1 MKKRKFALM
10 ILALVMNSA
19 VSGAVAEAGADL
31 NLLSA
36 QLTSGQLRVTSA
48 IAWQD
53 GLLIKADRGLY
64 FWEEGQ
70 TEAALVL
77 KLDHGWLGQKE
88 DPDFFDILLRDGEV
102 IYALHS
108 GTGTLRSVSVEG
120 ETVTFGEKTQLDW
133 QHFIQEGGTET
144 YVFPPQDLIL
154 SEGRLYMLAPNEFD
168 AFFHLVSLDINGGP
182 LVRHDDQAGE
192 NLRSFASYRGNELLL
207 VSGEEIK
214 DQQGQSQSLSI
225 LSAFNTGTNK
235 LHQIGILDFAPPFGA
250 VPLAFNAGD
259 DAIYYA
265 GSDTLYRVTNEGE
278 AVPCA
283 KLTGSGISKL
293 ILLADGRLA
302 AISPS
307 GILIRSDHP
316 DELNN
321 RIVLRVAGHL
331 DSQVLQ
337 LVQAQLPDLDIQ
349 QAEGLNTNEQL
360 VESMLT
366 GTPAVDIYMLDS
378 DQHAIESMIAK
389 GYLLSLPKGSPADEA
404 ERASRDMMRRVL
416 EYDDTAYALPIG
428 FDFPVAQHH
437 ILLLDETELTSPSNF
452 TSYCKTLDD
461 WSKGLFDHFPEY
473 RLSGNPKEKAEAYRL
488 AFRLYRDHMR
498 QSGEEWSFDTALFR
512 SIIDMA
518 GQLDTSEL
526 DDLPNPEDMFD
537 DILNIREMITN
548 SADYQPSMEHERLS
562 LASPFD
568 LILYAL
574 EPGGAPLGRGRLTA
588 LAVSSRSAS
597 PQAALLFINAY
608 AQMLPAQTKALLSAQ
623 WEGAVENPS
632 YESEVDRYR
641 YLIADVQGMID
652 SALARGAKAV
662 PEYEADLA
670 YFQTVLAEAETTLR
684 YLLTEEEVN
693 IMRDR
698 LAHVYIP
705 TELQRLEDRG
715 GIDELFG
722 QYIQGA
728 LPLEQ
733 FIEDADSRLRLI
745 RLESK

>member
-1 MKKRKFALM
+1 MKKRKLALM
-10 ILALVMNSA
+10 ILALVMISV

-36 QLTSGQLRVTSA
+36 QVTSGQLRVTSA
-48 IAWQD
+48 IPWQE

-88 DPDFFDILLRDGEV
+88 DPDFFDILLEDGNAL
-102 IYALHS
+102 YALHS
-108 GTGTLRSVSVEG
+108 GKGTLRSVSVEG
-120 ETVTFGEKTQLDW
+120 EAVTFGEKTQLDW
-133 QHFIQEGGTET
+133 RHFIQEGGTET

-154 SEGRLYMLAPNEFD
+154 SDGKLYMLAPNEFD

-182 LVRHDDQAGE
+182 LVRHDDQAGK
-192 NLRSFASYRGNELLL
+192 NLRSFAPYRGNELLL
-207 VSGEEIK
+207 ISGEEIK

-225 LSAFNTGTNK
+225 LSAFNTGTK
-235 LHQIGILDFAPPFGA
+235 ELHRIGALDFAPPFGA
-250 VPLAFNAGD
+250 VPLAFNADD

-316 DELNN
+316 DNLNN

-389 GYLLSLPKGSPADEA
+389 GYLLSLNKGSPAEQA
-404 ERASRDMMRRVL
+404 EKASRDMVRQVL
-416 EYDDTAYALPIG
+416 EYNELAYALPIG
-428 FDFPVAQHH
+428 LDFPVAQQQ
-437 ILLLDETELTSPSNF
+437 ITLMNETGMTPPNDFYAYCGALDE
-452 TSYCKTLDD
+452 
-461 WSKGLFDHFPEY
+461 WSGGKYDEFPEY
-473 RLSGNPKEKAEAYRL
+473 RFTANRKEKEEAYTL
-488 AFRLYRDHMR
+488 AFRLYRDHLR
-498 QSGEEWSFDTALFR
+498 QTGKEWAFDTQLFR
-512 SIIDMA
+512 ALMEKVEM
-518 GQLDTSEL
+518 LDTHAL
-526 DDLPNPEDMFD
+526 DDLHSPEDMFD
-537 DILNIREMITN
+537 DVLGIREMIIN
-548 SADYQPSMEHERLS
+548 NFGYQPAMEHERLS
-562 LASPFD
+562 LGYPAEPVM
-568 LILYAL
+568 YAL
-574 EPGGAPLGRGRLTA
+574 EPGGLPLGRGRLTA
-588 LAVSSRSAS
+588 LAISAHSAS
-597 PQAALLFINAY
+597 PEDAAMFINAY
-608 AQMLPAQTKALLSAQ
+608 AQHLPAMIRALLSQ
-623 WEGAVENPS
+623 NQTDPVENPQ

-641 YLIADVQGMID
+641 YLIADVQGMIE
-652 SALARGAKAV
+652 SALSRGAKAV

-670 YFQTVLAEAETTLR
+670 NFQAVLDEAETTLR
-684 YLLTEEEVN
+684 YLLTKEEVAA
-693 IMRDR
+693 MRKR
-698 LAHVYIP
+698 AAYVYIP
-705 TELQRLEDRG
+705 NEMQRLEDRS